1 MEIAPIVHLIM
12 DIVMDVGIMVM
23 ITRMDVNLVEIKA
36 VDQCNNTER
45 IISTR
50 EVP

>member
-36 VDQCNNTER
+36 VDCQPANYN
-45 IISTR
+45 SNLL
-50 EVP
+50 